1 VKESEGMSL
10 LESIAEEEKKEP
22 QL

>member
-22 QL
+22 QF

>member
-10 LESIAEEEKKEP
+10 LESIDEEEKKEP
-22 QL
+22 QF